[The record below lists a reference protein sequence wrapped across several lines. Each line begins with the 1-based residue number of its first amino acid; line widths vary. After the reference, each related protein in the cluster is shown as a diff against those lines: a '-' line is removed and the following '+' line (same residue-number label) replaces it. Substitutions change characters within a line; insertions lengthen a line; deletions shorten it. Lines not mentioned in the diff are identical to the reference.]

1 MLAGT
6 VRSEGG
12 AVKSSTT
19 RAAYHHGTLADA
31 LVDAA
36 VARVREH
43 GTAQV
48 TLRGLAQEIGVSPS
62 AAYQHFPDKAA
73 LLRAVGDRAFQE
85 LEARTRAGV
94 DAVPDDDDAGAVR
107 RFAAVGYSYIGYAVD
122 EPHLFRHMFSA
133 AMVLPDDPCTFPSPP
148 TPVGG
153 SGDAVH
159 DLMLACLAELSA
171 RGLLCGQDVP
181 GLDVLAWSAVHGFA
195 SLIVEGHLPREAED
209 LLIRSIGL
217 LVIRPEVLAE
227 VFGPQA

>member
-1 MLAGT
+1 M
-6 VRSEGG
+6 
-12 AVKSSTT
+12 KSSTT

-94 DAVPDDDDAGAVR
+94 DGIPTDDDAGAVR

-133 AMVLPDDPCTFPSPP
+133 AMVLPDDPCVCPTPP
-148 TPVGG
+148 TTSVGP
-153 SGDAVH
+153 SGDGVH
-159 DLMLACLAELSA
+159 DLMLACLEELSR
-171 RGLLCGQDVP
+171 RGLLRGEDVP

-195 SLIVEGHLPREAED
+195 SLIVEGHLPREAEE

-217 LVIRPEVLAE
+217 LVIRPEVLAA
-227 VFGPQA
+227 VFGPQP

>member
-1 MLAGT
+1 
-6 VRSEGG
+6 
-12 AVKSSTT
+12 VKSSTA
-19 RAAYHHGTLADA
+19 RAAYHHGTLSDA

-85 LEARTRAGV
+85 LEARTQAGV
-94 DAVPDDDDAGAVR
+94 DAVPGDDDAGAVR

-133 AMVLPDDPCTFPSPP
+133 AMVLPDDPCVCPTPP
-148 TPVGG
+148 TTPVGG
-153 SGDAVH
+153 SGDRVH
-159 DLMLACLAELSA
+159 DLMLACLAELSR
-171 RGLLCGQDVP
+171 RGLLRGEDVP

-195 SLIVEGHLPREAED
+195 SLIVEGHLPRESEE

-217 LVIRPEVLAE
+217 LVIRPEVLAA
-227 VFGPQA
+227 VFGPPA

>member
-1 MLAGT
+1 M
-6 VRSEGG
+6 
-12 AVKSSTT
+12 KSSTT

-43 GTAQV
+43 GTAHV

-85 LEARTRAGV
+85 LEARTQAGV
-94 DAVPDDDDAGAVR
+94 DAVPADDDAGAVR

-133 AMVLPDDPCTFPSPP
+133 AMVLPEDPCVCPTPPAAPP
-148 TPVGG
+148 TAPVGG
-153 SGDAVH
+153 SGDGVH
-159 DLMLACLAELSA
+159 DLMLSCLAELSA
-171 RGLLCGQDVP
+171 RGLLRGEDVP

-195 SLIVEGHLPREAED
+195 SLIVEGHLPRESED

-217 LVIRPEVLAE
+217 LVIRPEVLAA